1 MALAVR
7 YAVGYGRPAAA
18 SSNGSSSERSAVV
31 NRHPSQTHDSLATDT
46 THPPARQ
53 LDVAIIG
60 GGIAGLVTA
69 LRLGRHS
76 GSAPALSV
84 RLFEARE
91 RLGGL
96 IETQRVD
103 AEQQGDCLC
112 ETGPDSLATAKT
124 AAIELCHE
132 LGLGD
137 ALVAP
142 RSDAAFSVLHDQ
154 RLHPLPAGFRLIAPT
169 KPWPLLQSGLF
180 SWPGKAR
187 MLLEP
192 LIKPGALAHEDP
204 DNEGDTDEGV
214 ASFVKRRF
222 GREVFERVAEPV
234 LGGLFI
240 ADPTELSAERVLGP
254 FVALERRCGSVLRG
268 LRGPARSPGATAQS
282 APAQLTIKNGLSTLV
297 ERLVEQI
304 PPSWLELDCAARQ
317 LRRLPGG
324 GWRIETA
331 HGTWQANSIVL
342 ACPAPRCRELLS
354 ADAPALATALAGLR
368 FASCA
373 TINLVYRESDIA
385 LLPGDFG
392 FFVPRRE
399 RNHIFAATYSSE
411 KFPGVAPDGFHVV
424 RTFQGGP
431 LDPSAID
438 LDDETLVQRSH
449 DDLAPL
455 IGINGKPISWRVNR
469 FPNVMPQ
476 FDIGHRARVANVEQE
491 IERHEGLHLAGS
503 ALGAYGLA
511 DCAASGNAVAT
522 AIRAQRSSDLEQ
534 S

>member
-1 MALAVR
+1 MNSVR
-7 YAVGYGRPAAA
+7 ACGANDP
-18 SSNGSSSERSAVV
+18 
-31 NRHPSQTHDSLATDT
+31 D
-46 THPPARQ
+46 ARR
-53 LDVAIIG
+53 LDVAIVG
-60 GGIAGLVTA
+60 GGISGLVTA
-69 LRLGRHS
+69 FRLSRHQHS
-76 GSAPALSV
+76 TDPLSL
-84 RLFEARE
+84 RLFEARD

-96 IETQRVD
+96 IQTERVE

-112 ETGPDSLATAKT
+112 ETGPDSLATAKP
-124 AAIELCHE
+124 AAIDLCRE

-154 RLHPLPAGFRLIAPT
+154 RLHRLPAGFRLIAPT
-169 KPWPLLQSGLF
+169 LPWPLLRSGLF

-187 MLLEP
+187 MLLES
-192 LIKPGALAHEDP
+192 LIKPGALAGDDPSEDAA
-204 DNEGDTDEGV
+204 TDESV
-214 ASFVKRRF
+214 ESFVRRRF

-240 ADPTELSAERVLGP
+240 ADATKLSAERTLGP
-254 FVALERRCGSVLRG
+254 FVELERQCGSVLRG
-268 LRGPARSPGATAQS
+268 LRGSSGPSGAAAQRS
-282 APAQLTIKNGLSTLV
+282 PAQLTIADGLGTLV
-297 ERLVEQI
+297 ERLAGQI
-304 PPSWLELDCAARQ
+304 PAGWLELDCAARQ

-324 GWRIETA
+324 AWQIETA
-331 HGTWQANSIVL
+331 RGTWRANSVVL
-342 ACPAPRCRELLS
+342 ACPAPRCRELLK

-368 FASCA
+368 FASCL
-373 TINLVYRESDIA
+373 TVNLVYRRDDVA

-399 RNHIFAATYSSE
+399 RNRIFAATYSSE

-431 LDPSAID
+431 LDPSALD
-438 LDDETLVQRSH
+438 LDDETLAQRAH

-455 IGINGKPISWRVNR
+455 IGINGKPVSWRVNR
-469 FPNVMPQ
+469 FPNSMPQ
-476 FDIGHRARVANVEQE
+476 FDVGHRARVEVVEQE
-491 IERHEGLHLAGS
+491 VERHEGLHLAGS

-511 DCAASGNAVAT
+511 DCAASGNAVAAALRT
-522 AIRAQRSSDLEQ
+522 HLSQDRGQ